1 MIPIWLQLPLVFA
14 LALVS
19 WISAMDATGNPTE
32 TSLLWAATAFAA
44 GHLVFRLLP
53 RAR

>member
-1 MIPIWLQLPLVFA
+1 MIPIWLQVLLVFG
-14 LALVS
+14 LALIA
-19 WISAMDATGNPTE
+19 WISGMDTTGNPTE
-32 TSLLWAATAFAA
+32 TSLLWAASALTA

>member
-1 MIPIWLQLPLVFA
+1 MIPIWLHVPLVLV

-19 WISAMDATGNPTE
+19 WISGMDTTGNPTE
-32 TSLLWAATAFAA
+32 TSLLWAATALAA
-44 GHLVFRLLP
+44 GQLVFRLRP

>member
-14 LALVS
+14 LALIS
-19 WISAMDATGNPTE
+19 WISGMDATGSPTE
-32 TSLLWAATAFAA
+32 TSLLWAATAIVA

>member
-1 MIPIWLQLPLVFA
+1 MIPIWLQVPLVVG
-14 LALVS
+14 LAFVS
-19 WISAMDATGNPTE
+19 WISGMDTTGNPTE
-32 TSLLWAATAFAA
+32 TSLLWAVTAVAA